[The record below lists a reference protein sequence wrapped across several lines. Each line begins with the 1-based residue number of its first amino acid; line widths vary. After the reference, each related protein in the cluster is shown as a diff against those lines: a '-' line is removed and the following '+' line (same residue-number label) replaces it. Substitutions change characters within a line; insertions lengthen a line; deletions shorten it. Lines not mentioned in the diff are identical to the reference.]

1 MRLEWQELDSW
12 AVLGRAQVDLRG
24 AVVERAAEVAAVV
37 PVEALRMK
45 VAAVVRGSEVQ
56 AVIPDP
62 GNSLVEHR
70 VLLVCHPRSV
80 VLC

>member
-1 MRLEWQELDSW
+1 MRLGWQELDSW
-12 AVLGRAQVDLRG
+12 ADLDQVQADSRG
-24 AVVERAAEVAAVV
+24 AVVESVAEVAAVV
-37 PVEALRMK
+37 PAEAFRMK

-56 AVIPDP
+56 AVIPDL
-62 GNSLVEHR
+62 GNSLVEHQ